1 MQTRDRGSTAGGRG
15 EPGRGPPAR
24 ARAANCR
31 TYALRWTLVS
41 RSFQPSSTREQNNA
55 VIKRVSKHAAGIQ
68 MGFSPCI
75 NRAWNDVAS
84 KSASRDGPIDLIVIQ
99 YSLAHDKK
107 IVIAL

>member
-1 MQTRDRGSTAGGRG
+1 
-15 EPGRGPPAR
+15 
-24 ARAANCR
+24 
-31 TYALRWTLVS
+31 
-41 RSFQPSSTREQNNA
+41 
-55 VIKRVSKHAAGIQ
+55 

-107 IVIAL
+107 IVIALRPIGAARAAAKQDDRARMQPFHKAPYRLREPGILNRSLWHISLIYRSPRSNPQTVMNGFCSNLK

>member
-1 MQTRDRGSTAGGRG
+1 MPSSALA
-15 EPGRGPPAR
+15 PAISSS
-24 ARAANCR
+24 AI
-31 TYALRWTLVS
+31 S
-41 RSFQPSSTREQNNA
+41 RSAAIRLRLAIQDNA

-107 IVIAL
+107 IARGCSPSTRHLTASASLGS